1 VLAGLPKLTRQMFIL
16 VRLEG
21 MSHKEAA
28 ERLGVSKSLVDKYV
42 LQALLRCRDA
52 LGGLDKLD

>member
-1 VLAGLPKLTRQMFIL
+1 MIILPVGLSI
-16 VRLEG
+16 
-21 MSHKEAA
+21 EAA

-52 LGGLDKLD
+52 LGVNDKLD